1 MKIKRL
7 IIPIAAIT
15 VSLVSAFSAFADY
28 TISYEL
34 NGATVTKNAQYFVYQ
49 MLPENTGVVS
59 TATVTDSYDGT
70 VSKYEYLN
78 YSSFNY
84 PGWQIRNG
92 YFYYLTDV
100 NTALK
105 NTTTP
110 DGYRVDDKG
119 RWIDGTGNPVSDG
132 FGGNFLNTKEKYAG
146 KYDAEIWSLQK
157 SFFKELSKNQ
167 KYHAGFGYIDEVLST
182 GRDNFEIGDL
192 VFYRNQEDYNN
203 HRTNYCDLILASYM
217 DLDATT
223 EKILRA
229 YLGDELGIE
238 MFNYLVTTRIP
249 FFADGMYELDF
260 KNKFDLNKFNGHM
273 TDYGKHV
280 TTTYSEVMNRLTIT
294 VY

>member
-7 IIPIAAIT
+7 LIPIAAIT
-15 VSLVSAFSAFADY
+15 FSLVSAFSAFADY

-34 NGATVTKNAQYFVYQ
+34 NGATVNKTSRIYTYQ
-49 MLPENTGVVS
+49 MLPENLGKVS
-59 TATVTDSYDGT
+59 TARITNNNSGTYTDW
-70 VSKYEYLN
+70 EYLN
-78 YSSFNY
+78 FDEFSY

-100 NTALK
+100 STSLK

-119 RWIDGTGNPVSDG
+119 RWIDQNGNPISDG

-146 KYDAEIWSLQK
+146 KSDAEIWALQK
-157 SFFKELSKNQ
+157 SLFKELAKNQ
-167 KYHAGFGYIDEVLST
+167 KYPSGIGYTDEVRS
-182 GRDNFEIGDL
+182 RGDDSFQMRNL
-192 VFYRNQEDYNN
+192 VFYRNQEDYND
-203 HRTNYCDLILASYM
+203 HRTNYCDLILPSYM
-217 DLDATT
+217 DLDAIN
-223 EKILRA
+223 EKVLRA

-238 MFNYLVTTRIP
+238 MFNYLITTRIP
-249 FFADGMYELDF
+249 YFSDGDYELDF
-260 KNKFDLNKFNGHM
+260 KNKFDLNKFNGRM

-280 TTTYSEVMNRLTIT
+280 TTSYSEVMNRLTIT